1 MNRILKQLLTFTFI
15 ITPISTIIGC
25 NTGSFNDDNFKIKNA
40 KLAAATNELTSK
52 ELNPLFLEQTFVG
65 DNIVNLITKKLSD
78 CIAGLLF
85 VYVSDVTIE
94 LKDNNIMVLKDVDV
108 INVNVI
114 LKGKAVDKNKTE
126 VKIERKITIN
136 EKHRRVLD
144 NEASNILNK
153 FETIENAFHY
163 HSIKEMTY
171 ALQQQIPN
179 NKENDLMVNIEIDN
193 NDWEQVMQ
201 TEPTVFYALKV
212 KISILHHTVLI
223 KTKDIV
229 VKVWGL
235 FEPISNYL
243 DNFKDILEENCYFS
257 KEEVIEAVKNS
268 VVAVV
273 PNNITI
279 EYEVL
284 NWKDPYVSGT
294 FDAVVIVKA
303 IKDGK
308 EINTIQVNVK
318 VKELK
323 SAIKS
328 YLSKFK
334 NINVPKYYH
343 SEDEVMQAIKEL
355 VDVSPPKGITI
366 VSKVLHWDLVATS
379 ELSNVDLEVVVKAM
393 NNTTEVS
400 EVKLKV
406 KAITCSEKIKNEVS
420 NYLNKFNSIVEARA
434 YKNEQDIEQAV
445 KNLVTEMP
453 PVGVKIKYEVLDW
466 KKVYISDYD
475 VQVKIQAI
483 HNCEI
488 LETKTI
494 TVKVLASTG
503 EEIKDYIHSELGR
516 IFPENKT
523 MINEP
528 LATMAEFIN
537 YLQNKT
543 KDIYKGN
550 YELLIVPNEID
561 WNDKVIPADGKN
573 FGQVTV
579 LFQLR
584 EKNSRDII
592 SDSDKKINFL
602 VKTKPRNNS

>member
-40 KLAAATNELTSK
+40 KLAAATNELTNK
-52 ELNPLFLEQTFVG
+52 VLNPLFLEQTIVG

-85 VYVSDVTIE
+85 LYVSDVTIE

-114 LKGKAVDKNKTE
+114 LKGKAIDKNKTE

-153 FETIENAFHY
+153 FKTIENVFHY

-179 NKENDLMVNIEIDN
+179 NKENDLRVNIEIDN

-235 FEPISNYL
+235 FEPIKNYL

-284 NWKDPYVSGT
+284 NWKDPYVSGS

-334 NINVPKYYH
+334 NIDVPKYYH
-343 SEDEVMQAIKEL
+343 NEDEVMEAIKEL
-355 VDVSPPKGITI
+355 VDISPPKGITI

-379 ELSNVDLEVVVKAM
+379 ELSNVDLEVVVKAIDLVHNYNILCRLNYKIHFYLCIYLTFVFHLK
-393 NNTTEVS
+393 NN
-400 EVKLKV
+400 
-406 KAITCSEKIKNEVS
+406 
-420 NYLNKFNSIVEARA
+420 Y
-434 YKNEQDIEQAV
+434 Q
-445 KNLVTEMP
+445 
-453 PVGVKIKYEVLDW
+453 
-466 KKVYISDYD
+466 
-475 VQVKIQAI
+475 
-483 HNCEI
+483 
-488 LETKTI
+488 
-494 TVKVLASTG
+494 
-503 EEIKDYIHSELGR
+503 
-516 IFPENKT
+516 
-523 MINEP
+523 
-528 LATMAEFIN
+528 
-537 YLQNKT
+537 
-543 KDIYKGN
+543 
-550 YELLIVPNEID
+550 
-561 WNDKVIPADGKN
+561 
-573 FGQVTV
+573 
-579 LFQLR
+579 
-584 EKNSRDII
+584 NSR
-592 SDSDKKINFL
+592 
-602 VKTKPRNNS
+602 

>member
-1 MNRILKQLLTFTFI
+1 MY
-15 ITPISTIIGC
+15 PES
-25 NTGSFNDDNFKIKNA
+25 
-40 KLAAATNELTSK
+40 
-52 ELNPLFLEQTFVG
+52 
-65 DNIVNLITKKLSD
+65 
-78 CIAGLLF
+78 
-85 VYVSDVTIE
+85 
-94 LKDNNIMVLKDVDV
+94 
-108 INVNVI
+108 
-114 LKGKAVDKNKTE
+114 
-126 VKIERKITIN
+126 
-136 EKHRRVLD
+136 
-144 NEASNILNK
+144 
-153 FETIENAFHY
+153 
-163 HSIKEMTY
+163 
-171 ALQQQIPN
+171 
-179 NKENDLMVNIEIDN
+179 
-193 NDWEQVMQ
+193 
-201 TEPTVFYALKV
+201 
-212 KISILHHTVLI
+212 
-223 KTKDIV
+223 
-229 VKVWGL
+229 
-235 FEPISNYL
+235 
-243 DNFKDILEENCYFS
+243 
-257 KEEVIEAVKNS
+257 
-268 VVAVV
+268 
-273 PNNITI
+273 
-279 EYEVL
+279 
-284 NWKDPYVSGT
+284 
-294 FDAVVIVKA
+294 FDAIVIVKA

-318 VKELK
+318 VKGLK

-334 NINVPKYYH
+334 NIDGPKYYD

-393 NNTTEVS
+393 NNTTEVG

-406 KAITCSEKIKNEVS
+406 KATTCSEKIKNEVS
-420 NYLNKFNSIVEARA
+420 NYLNKFNSVVEARA
-434 YKNEQDIEQAV
+434 YKNEQDIQQV
-445 KNLVTEMP
+445 VRNLVTEMP

-503 EEIKDYIHSELGR
+503 EEIKNYVHSELAR
-516 IFPENKT
+516 TFPENQTK
-523 MINEP
+523 IDEP
-528 LATMAEFIN
+528 LATMVEFTN

-543 KDIYKGN
+543 KDIYKGD
-550 YELLIVPNEID
+550 YELLIVPNETD
-561 WNDKVIPADGKN
+561 WNDKVIAAAGKD

-602 VKTKPRNNS
+602 VKAKPRNNS